1 MERRV
6 AATLATDEAQVE
18 IDIWL
23 MDAWSIQDQVS
34 SVLLEQIN
42 VRGKE
47 NVVASVRSEHGIV
60 QLQVVLPL
68 LARTGG
74 SAGRRIVRSDIRL
87 RC

>member
-6 AATLATDEAQVE
+6 AAALATDEAQVE

-23 MDAWSIQDQVS
+23 MDAWSKQDQAS
-34 SVLLEQIN
+34 RVLWEHIN
-42 VRGKE
+42 IREKE
-47 NVVASVRSEHGIV
+47 NVVASVGSEHGVV

-68 LARTGG
+68 LAGTGG
-74 SAGRRIVRSDIRL
+74 SAGRRIVRGDIWL